1 MELSSL
7 ASAYDHVLL
16 DLDGCV
22 WVGEEAVP
30 GSVAAIAALR
40 RAGKRV
46 GFVTNNARSAG
57 EEFVRRLWSVG
68 IQASLEEV
76 VTVGGALQ
84 HVLAERHAGQT
95 AVVIGSPAIHRH
107 VSEAGL
113 RIVNGSSF
121 VSRAQVVVVAGHD
134 GFDYAELRDAM
145 LALRRGATLLGA
157 NRDPS
162 YPMPGGYWPGTGA
175 ILAAV
180 EVAGEAT
187 AEIVGKPQPG
197 LFATALDRFGPGRTL
212 MVGDRLDSD
221 LAGAHAAGLDGA
233 IVLSGATNETQ
244 ARAATDPRPVAIAAN
259 LADLLLASHD
269 EEPPARSAS
278 RAGGHGA

>member
-1 MELSSL
+1 MRLSNL
-7 ASAYDHVLL
+7 AEAYDHVLL

-22 WVGEEAVP
+22 WVGDEAVA
-30 GSVAAIAALR
+30 GSVEAIAALR

-57 EEFVRRLWSVG
+57 EDFVRRLWSVG

-84 HVLAERHAGQT
+84 YVLAERYSGQT

-107 VSEAGL
+107 VTDAGL
-113 RIVNGSSF
+113 RIVNGSAF

-134 GFDYAELRDAM
+134 GFDYGELRESM
-145 LALRRGATLLGA
+145 LALRRGAILLGA

-180 EVAGEAT
+180 ETAGDAT
-187 AEIVGKPQPG
+187 AEIVGKPHPG
-197 LFATALDRFGPGRTL
+197 LFQTALDRFGPGRTL
-212 MVGDRLDSD
+212 MIGDRLDSD

-233 IVLSGATNETQ
+233 IVLSGATGEAE
-244 ARAATDPRPVAIAAN
+244 ARAARDPTPVAIAPT
-259 LADLLLASHD
+259 LADLVLRRSDHD
-269 EEPPARSAS
+269 REPAPPRLE
-278 RAGGHGA
+278 RA

>member
-1 MELSSL
+1 VELSQL
-7 ASAYDHVLL
+7 AEAYDHVLL

-22 WVGEEAVP
+22 WVGDDAVP
-30 GSVAAIAALR
+30 GSVATIAALR

-46 GFVTNNARSAG
+46 GFVTNNARNTG

-84 HVLAERHAGQT
+84 HVLADRHAGQT

-107 VSEAGL
+107 VSDAGV

-145 LALRRGATLLGA
+145 LALRRGAILLGA

-180 EVAGEAT
+180 EVAGDAT
-187 AEIVGKPQPG
+187 AEIVGKPHPG
-197 LFATALDRFGPGRTL
+197 LFRSALDRFGPGRTL

-233 IVLSGATNETQ
+233 IVLSGATDEAQ
-244 ARAATDPRPVAIAAN
+244 ARAARDPQPVAIGAT
-259 LADLLLASHD
+259 LADLLLD
-269 EEPPARSAS
+269 PDRELPARAAS
-278 RAGGHGA
+278 QAGP

>member
-1 MELSSL
+1 VPLSTL
-7 ASAYDHVLL
+7 ADAYDHVLL

-22 WVGEEAVP
+22 WVGDEAVP
-30 GSVAAIAALR
+30 GSVATIAALR
-40 RAGKRV
+40 KAGKRV
-46 GFVTNNARSAG
+46 GFVTNNARSAT
-57 EEFVRRLWSVG
+57 EDFVRRLWAVG

-84 HVLAERHAGQT
+84 MVLAERYAGET

-107 VSEAGL
+107 VSDAGL

-134 GFDYAELRDAM
+134 EFDYAELRDAM
-145 LALRRGATLLGA
+145 QALQRGAILLGA

-180 EVAGEAT
+180 EVAGDAT
-187 AEIVGKPQPG
+187 AEIVGKPHPG
-197 LFATALDRFGPGRTL
+197 LFLTALDRFGPGRTL

-233 IVLSGATNETQ
+233 IVLSGATGEAE
-244 ARAATDPRPVAIAAN
+244 ARAARDPTPVAIAAT
-259 LADLLLASHD
+259 LADLLLRPD
-269 EEPPARSAS
+269 EEPPVRSVAGARQ
-278 RAGGHGA
+278 R